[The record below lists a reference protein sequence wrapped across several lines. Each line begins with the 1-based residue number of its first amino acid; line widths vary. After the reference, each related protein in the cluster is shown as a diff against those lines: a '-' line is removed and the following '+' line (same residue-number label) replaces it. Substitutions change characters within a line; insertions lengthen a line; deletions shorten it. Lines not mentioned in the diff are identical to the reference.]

1 VIRVPA
7 SKLKTI
13 VRGLL
18 VFLHG
23 GMKDGWSVNEL
34 KANCA
39 SLDVSAEVTTI
50 IASCWQQKAGQMA
63 TALLSR
69 TIKANELVDM
79 DWSFGKSLL
88 QVTLYFSDYYISSG
102 VTASSDDCDH
112 LGKTY
117 LQLKF
122 TIDYGSQGLKDV
134 FMELSLEQFFQF
146 LAQMENCK
154 QYLDFMDSA

>member
-1 VIRVPA
+1 MELYLFRLTGGQ
-7 SKLKTI
+7 LKTL
-13 VRGLL
+13 VRGLI

-23 GMKDGWSVNEL
+23 GMKDGWSANEL
-34 KANCA
+34 KVNCA
-39 SLDVSAEVTTI
+39 GLNIPPDAAAI
-50 IASCWQQKAGQMA
+50 IANCWQQRAGQMA

-79 DWSFGKSLL
+79 DWSFG
-88 QVTLYFSDYYISSG
+88 
-102 VTASSDDCDH
+102 VTAASDDCDH
-112 LGKTY
+112 VGKTF

-122 TIDYGSQGLKDV
+122 TIDYGNEGLKDI

-154 QYLDFMDSA
+154 QYLDFLDSA

>member
-1 VIRVPA
+1 VTRVPA

-102 VTASSDDCDH
+102 VKAS
-112 LGKTY
+112 
-117 LQLKF
+117 
-122 TIDYGSQGLKDV
+122 
-134 FMELSLEQFFQF
+134 
-146 LAQMENCK
+146 
-154 QYLDFMDSA
+154 